1 MDKGNNKKQGGRKMN
16 LNMVIIGGNL
26 TRDPE
31 MKYVGETP
39 LTSFT
44 VAVNR
49 RFSKEDKTD
58 FFNCVAWDKT
68 GELIKQYFFKGS
80 QIVLTGRLETRK
92 WQNEQGEN
100 RYATEIRVDT
110 FEFVDKKSD
119 RGAVQEDFAEV
130 EEDDKDLPF

>member
-1 MDKGNNKKQGGRKMN
+1 MN
-16 LNMVIIGGNL
+16 LNMVVIGGNL

-39 LTSFT
+39 LANFT
-44 VAVNR
+44 VAVDR
-49 RFSKEDKTD
+49 RFSREKKTD

-68 GELIKQYFFKGS
+68 AELIKQYFFKGS
-80 QIVLTGRLETRK
+80 QIVVTGRLETRK

-110 FEFVDKKSD
+110 FEFVDKKTEKATDQGGFEEVS
-119 RGAVQEDFAEV
+119 EDK
-130 EEDDKDLPF
+130 EELPF